1 MEGVFQVQEIK
12 VKNRTKLA
20 LAVIS
25 SLVVFHAP
33 AYASPA
39 VLVNQGYESGL
50 DGWTSSGD
58 VTATS
63 ESSVVTGAGGWIIA
77 ASQSQ
82 MAQLN
87 SNFIDVQSLDTF
99 FGLQAGAI
107 DEAVIGNVTNGAGIQ
122 QSFTGLAGETITQ
135 YWDFVSR
142 DYTGFNDSAFA
153 VINGAVTVLASIES
167 GGTEVGSYG
176 HTGWQSFNY
185 TLPTDGT
192 YTLGF
197 GVVNTEDTILDGA
210 LFLDNQPGDARLI
223 AVIPEPETYAML
235 IAGLALLGFV
245 AKRKNSFTA

>member
-1 MEGVFQVQEIK
+1 M
-12 VKNRTKLA
+12 KNQITLA
-20 LAVIS
+20 SAIIS
-25 SLVVFHAP
+25 SVVVFHTP

-39 VLVNQGYESGL
+39 VLANQGYESGL

-58 VTATS
+58 VNATS

-77 ASQSQ
+77 SSQSQ

-87 SNFIDVQSLDTF
+87 SGSTDAQDLDTF

-107 DEAVIGNVTNGAGIQ
+107 DGAVVGEVTNGAGIQ
-122 QSFTGLAGETITQ
+122 QSFTGLAGETVTQ

-142 DYTGFNDSAFA
+142 DYTGFNDSAF
-153 VINGAVTVLASIES
+153 VVVNGAVTVLASIEN
-167 GGTEVGSYG
+167 GGIVVGSYG

-185 TLPTDGT
+185 TLPTNGT

-197 GVVNTEDTILDGA
+197 GVVNTADTILDGA
-210 LFLDNQPGDARLI
+210 LFLDNQPGDTRPI
-223 AVIPEPETYAML
+223 SVIPEPETYAML

-245 AKRKNSFTA
+245 AKRKSSFTA